1 MCGRYDLNE
10 TGTRIRV
17 KFNVEQLPIIE
28 PSPDVRPTEMQPI
41 VRLTRHGD
49 GRECVL
55 ARWGLVPHWAKDI
68 KFGVKCINARAESA
82 AKLPAFKEAFQRK
95 RCLIPATAF
104 FEWSGEKGHKTK
116 WRITVKDEPLF
127 AFAGLWE
134 WWRDASKRDEPGV
147 ETYTILTTEPN
158 DILSDIHDRMPVIV
172 RQEDYG
178 AWLEDGSPELL
189 RPLPSEMVEIAR
201 A

>member
-10 TGTRIRV
+10 TGRRIRV
-17 KFNVEQLPIIE
+17 KFNVDQLPIIE
-28 PSPDVRPTEMQPI
+28 PSHDVRPTEMRPI
-41 VRLTRHGD
+41 VRSTRHGD
-49 GRECVL
+49 ARECVL

-68 KFGVKCINARAESA
+68 KFGTKCINARSETVATMA
-82 AKLPAFKEAFQRK
+82 AYKDAFKRK
-95 RCLIPATAF
+95 RCLILATAF
-104 FEWSGEKGHKTK
+104 YEWTGEKGQKTK

-134 WWRDASKRDEPGV
+134 WWRDPSKPSEPGI

-158 DILSDIHDRMPVIV
+158 DLLSDFHDRMPVIV
-172 RQEDYG
+172 MEKDYD

-189 RPLPSEMVEIAR
+189 RPIPSEMVEIAK

>member
-17 KFNVEQLPIIE
+17 KFDVEQLPLIE
-28 PSPDVRPTEMQPI
+28 PSNDVRPTEMRPI

-49 GRECVL
+49 ARECVF

-68 KFGVKCINARAESA
+68 KFGVRCINARSDTVATTA
-82 AKLPAFKEAFQRK
+82 AFKDAFKRK

-116 WRITVKDEPLF
+116 WCITLKDEPLF

-134 WWRDASKRDEPGV
+134 WWRDPAKPNEPGV
-147 ETYTILTTEPN
+147 ESFTILTTEPN
-158 DILSDIHDRMPVIV
+158 DLLSDIHDRMPVIV
-172 RQEDYG
+172 RAEDYDE
-178 AWLEDGSPELL
+178 WLEQGSPELL
-189 RPLPSEMVEIAR
+189 RPIPGEAIEIEKA
-201 A
+201 

>member
-10 TGTRIRV
+10 TGRRIRV
-17 KFNVEQLPIIE
+17 KFNVDQLPIIE
-28 PSPDVRPTEMQPI
+28 PSDDVRPTEMRPI

-49 GRECVL
+49 ARECVL

-68 KFGVKCINARAESA
+68 KFGTKCINARSENA
-82 AKLPAFKEAFQRK
+82 ATMAPFKDAFKRK

-104 FEWSGEKGHKTK
+104 YEWTGEKGQKTK
-116 WRITVKDEPLF
+116 WRITVKNEPLF

-134 WWRDASKRDEPGV
+134 WWRDPTKPDTPGV

-158 DILSDIHDRMPVIV
+158 DLLSDFHDRMPVIV
-172 RQEDYG
+172 MEKDYD
-178 AWLEDGSPELL
+178 AWLEDGAPELL
-189 RPLPSEMVEIAR
+189 RPIPSEMVEISR

>member
-10 TGTRIRV
+10 TGSRIRV
-17 KFNVEQLPIIE
+17 KFNVEQLPLIE
-28 PSPDVRPTEMQPI
+28 PSADVRPTEMRPI
-41 VRLTRHGD
+41 VRLTRSGE

-55 ARWGLVPHWAKDI
+55 ARWGLVPPWAKDI

-82 AKLPAFKEAFQRK
+82 AEAPAFREAFQRK

-104 FEWSGEKGHKTK
+104 YEWSGEKGRKTK
-116 WRITVKDEPLF
+116 WRITVRDEPLF

-134 WWRDASKRDEPGV
+134 WWRDPSKRDEPGV

-172 RQEDYG
+172 REEDYDQ
-178 AWLEDGSPELL
+178 WLESGSPELL
-189 RPLPSEMVEIAR
+189 RPLPSEVVEIAR

>member
-28 PSPDVRPTEMQPI
+28 PSPDVRPTEMRPI

-68 KFGVKCINARAESA
+68 KFGTKCINARAETVA
-82 AKLPAFKEAFQRK
+82 TMAAFKNAFKRK
-95 RCLIPATAF
+95 RCLVPATAF
-104 FEWSGEKGHKTK
+104 FEWSGEKGQKTK
-116 WRITVKDEPLF
+116 WRITVKGQPLF

-134 WWRDASKRDEPGV
+134 WWRYPSKYGEPGV

-172 RQEDYG
+172 REDDYDE
-178 AWLEDGSPELL
+178 WLENGSPELL
-189 RPLPSEMVEIAR
+189 RPIPSEMVEIAR

>member
-28 PSPDVRPTEMQPI
+28 PSPDVRPTEMRPI
-41 VRLTRHGD
+41 VRLSRHGD

-68 KFGVKCINARAESA
+68 KFGVRCFNARAESA
-82 AKLPAFKEAFQRK
+82 ATLPAFKEAFQRK

-134 WWRDASKRDEPGV
+134 WWRDPSKRDGPGV

-158 DILSDIHDRMPVIV
+158 DILADIHDRMPVIV
-172 RQEDYG
+172 REEDYDE
-178 AWLEDGSPELL
+178 WLENGSPELL
-189 RPLPSEMVEIAR
+189 RPIPSEMVEIAR

>member
-10 TGTRIRV
+10 TRTRIRV

-28 PSPDVRPTEMQPI
+28 PSPDVRPTEMRPI

-68 KFGVKCINARAESA
+68 KFGVRCINARAESA
-82 AKLPAFKEAFQRK
+82 ATLPAFKEAFQRK

-134 WWRDASKRDEPGV
+134 WWRDPNKRDEPGV

-172 RQEDYG
+172 RQEDYD
-178 AWLEDGSPELL
+178 AWLEDGPPESL
-189 RPLPSEMVEIAR
+189 RPLPSELIEITR